1 MSDRPTVVIGA
12 GPAGLTSA
20 YELLK
25 LGENALILEA
35 DDLVG
40 GISRTVDYKGYKF
53 DIGGHRFFSKV
64 EYVNEIWRELL
75 GDDLLE
81 RPRLSRIYYG
91 GNFFDYPLRALNA
104 LSHLGPTESVR
115 VGLSYLHARLFP
127 SNTETTLEEWVSNRF
142 GRRLFEIFFKTYT
155 EKVWGIPCN
164 EISSDWAAQR
174 IKNLSLREAVR
185 SALLGNGKQRDGEII
200 TTLIDRFLY
209 PRRGPGMMWERCV
222 EILAAQGTTTL
233 MGERVEQIRHS
244 NNRVEAVV
252 SSGASGSLT
261 EYRADH
267 FISSMPLRELIHAL
281 SPPPPEEVLAAAR
294 ALRYRDYLTVV
305 LIIDRADVFP
315 DNWIYIHDPSVQMGR
330 IQNYKNW
337 SEEMVPDTSRTSLG
351 LE

>member
-64 EYVNEIWRELL
+64 EYVNEVWRELL

-127 SNTETTLEEWVSNRF
+127 S
-142 GRRLFEIFFKTYT
+142 
-155 EKVWGIPCN
+155 
-164 EISSDWAAQR
+164 
-174 IKNLSLREAVR
+174 
-185 SALLGNGKQRDGEII
+185 
-200 TTLIDRFLY
+200 
-209 PRRGPGMMWERCV
+209 
-222 EILAAQGTTTL
+222 
-233 MGERVEQIRHS
+233 RHR
-244 NNRVEAVV
+244 NDA
-252 SSGASGSLT
+252 
-261 EYRADH
+261 
-267 FISSMPLRELIHAL
+267 
-281 SPPPPEEVLAAAR
+281 
-294 ALRYRDYLTVV
+294 
-305 LIIDRADVFP
+305 
-315 DNWIYIHDPSVQMGR
+315 
-330 IQNYKNW
+330 
-337 SEEMVPDTSRTSLG
+337 
-351 LE
+351 